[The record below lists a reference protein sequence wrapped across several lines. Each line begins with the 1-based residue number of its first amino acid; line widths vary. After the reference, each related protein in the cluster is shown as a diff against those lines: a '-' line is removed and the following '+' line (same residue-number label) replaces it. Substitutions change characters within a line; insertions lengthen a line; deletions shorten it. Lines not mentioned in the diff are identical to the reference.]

1 DMDLNMDEDD
11 ASHHT
16 TATDAA
22 ASLPDLTAIITT
34 TTTEYTSDQSI
45 ADIPSLLQPLQSE
58 EPTNQ
63 DPAYDS
69 EAWATSQASS
79 YYQRF
84 ECVFDPLAS
93 ETRYGIVESFT
104 THGSYNQTVAES
116 RRCMGITD
124 DGRSKMTNGRE
135 NNFFKAIKW
144 IYCGSNNMVEIFD
157 TTRPG
162 RDSQKRPTVRTRKSR
177 KGQKGVISCLAFNP
191 DQSDLYAAGSFLKT
205 IGLYDS
211 RADELLLLLRDKGN
225 NTSSSSGGNR
235 ARRQGEM
242 GGVTHLQF
250 SPDGQYLYSASRQDP
265 WIRCW
270 DIRDTTRVL
279 YRLERPGELTN
290 QRIGFDIS
298 SDGRWLTT
306 GDMNGDI
313 SVFDLGNPTDT
324 SAERLRK
331 YDMDLEDGSD
341 TDMSSSSSLSE
352 EDEPLVSDASTSQ
365 EKALLTKSLGANDG
379 AKSTIDN
386 SIKLWTLPGDYAW
399 YLNGQRYDGA
409 SSGGDYSMETADLD
423 PPEGVTLSATAM
435 DGVAVV
441 ESTL

>member
-1 DMDLNMDEDD
+1 MN
-11 ASHHT
+11 S
-16 TATDAA
+16 
-22 ASLPDLTAIITT
+22 
-34 TTTEYTSDQSI
+34 
-45 ADIPSLLQPLQSE
+45 
-58 EPTNQ
+58 Q
-63 DPAYDS
+63 DPSTCCVLSSSRDHPVHLWDAYTG
-69 EAWATSQASS
+69 ELRCS
-79 YYQRF
+79 YTILDHCEVNVAPTALCF
-84 ECVFDPLAS
+84 NLD
-93 ETRYGIVESFT
+93 
-104 THGSYNQTVAES
+104 GS
-116 RRCMGITD
+116 
-124 DGRSKMTNGRE
+124 K
-135 NNFFKAIKW
+135 

-225 NTSSSSGGNR
+225 NTSSNSGGNR

-324 SAERLRK
+324 SAERLVARLHGHDDVISAATFHPSGSILATCSGQRK

-341 TDMSSSSSLSE
+341 TDMSSSSE
-352 EDEPLVSDASTSQ
+352 EDEPLVSDVSTSQ
-365 EKALLTKSLGANDG
+365 EKVLLTNSLGANDG
-379 AKSTIDN
+379 ARSTIDN

-435 DGVAVV
+435 EGAAVV